1 MKLLAVYYALCIV
14 RGEENKVVDK
24 RSVTGER
31 ERDCKTCREK
41 PEEGKN
47 GQMDTLRG

>member
-14 RGEENKVVDK
+14 RGEENKVVGK

-31 ERDCKTCREK
+31 ERYCETCREK
-41 PEEGKN
+41 PEE
-47 GQMDTLRG
+47 